1 MNKHK
6 YYNIK
11 ILAWLLLIFLW
22 AIYDIFLE
30 TNLLLSLIFVVWWMV
45 LVVTTTLKY
54 NKFWA
59 WIKKDERI
67 KKLALVSWSY
77 SWFITFLT
85 INILFWINHLN
96 IIELSTNAIISII
109 MFIMILSMW
118 IFLFI
123 FKNKPDYE
131 N

>member
-11 ILAWLLLIFLW
+11 ILAGLLLIFLG

-30 TNLLLSLIFVVWWMV
+30 TNLLLSLIFVVGGMV

-54 NKFWA
+54 NKFGA
-59 WIKKDERI
+59 GIKKDERI
-67 KKLALVSWSY
+67 KKLALVSGSY

-109 MFIMILSMW
+109 MFIMILSMG

>member
-1 MNKHK
+1 MSKHK

-11 ILAWLLLIFLW
+11 ILAWLLLISLW

-30 TNLLLSLIFVVWWMV
+30 TNLLLSLIFVVWWIV

-54 NKFWA
+54 NEFWA

-85 INILFWINHLN
+85 INILFWINHFN

-109 MFIMILSMW
+109 MFIMILSIW
-118 IFLFI
+118 IFQFI